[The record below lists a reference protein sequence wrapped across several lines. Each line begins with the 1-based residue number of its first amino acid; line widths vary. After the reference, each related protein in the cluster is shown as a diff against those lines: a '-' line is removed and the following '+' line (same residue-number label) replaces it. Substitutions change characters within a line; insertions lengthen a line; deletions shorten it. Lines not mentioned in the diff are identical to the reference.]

1 MITNGYPL
9 SGGNSI
15 FYYKDST
22 LERKERT
29 NRVNDQ
35 INFKNEIPLLYKVD
49 LIVKDL
55 LLEYSWGRA
64 KECELYK
71 LPIVL
76 IN

>member
-1 MITNGYPL
+1 
-9 SGGNSI
+9 
-15 FYYKDST
+15 
-22 LERKERT
+22 
-29 NRVNDQ
+29 
-35 INFKNEIPLLYKVD
+35 
-49 LIVKDL
+49 VKDL

>member
-1 MITNGYPL
+1 MITNEYPL
-9 SGGNSI
+9 SGDIPFLEKN
-15 FYYKDST
+15 ST

-29 NRVNDQ
+29 NRVNDL
-35 INFKNEIPLLYKVD
+35 INFQNEIPLLYKGD

>member
-15 FYYKDST
+15 ST
-22 LERKERT
+22 LEIKERT

-35 INFKNEIPLLYKVD
+35 INFTNEIPLLYKVD

-55 LLEYSWGRA
+55 LLEYSWG
-64 KECELYK
+64 
-71 LPIVL
+71 
-76 IN
+76 